1 MPNISR
7 RACLAQLA
15 ALSTLPLVTSALAAK
30 EVSDVRC
37 TVLLRSGWQTVNIG
51 DIAHTPGV
59 LQLFRDYLPNV
70 EVILWS
76 NALDRGV
83 REMLLAN
90 FPNLKIVSGNV
101 SSDGKFTTP
110 ELQQAFD
117 EADFLLHGSGPSVV
131 AASHVAA
138 WRKATGKPYGI
149 LGVTISAAG
158 EAASGKLSPQLEDL
172 LSGADFV
179 FTREKNSL
187 QNVQDAGVTG
197 PVLGFA
203 PDGTFHLKLKEKEGI
218 KQFME
223 ENELE
228 PRKFIVC
235 VPRLRYTPY
244 HKIRK
249 TGQSEQEIA
258 RREAVN
264 EAHAEEDHAKL
275 RAAIVAW
282 VRKTGGK
289 AVLCPEMTYQVEIMR
304 PLLFDPLPEDVK
316 KNVVLHEK
324 YWITDD
330 ASTLYADAAA
340 VISCEC
346 HSPIIAASVG
356 TPCMYLH
363 QPEDGI
369 KGNMWRDVGLG
380 AWYFPIEETTGDDV
394 AAAVVAIADDFP
406 AAKKRIDD
414 AVAGIETNYA
424 ANFEIIAESL
434 KKASKSK

>member
-1 MPNISR
+1 MFSISR
-7 RACLAQLA
+7 RTFVAQFS
-15 ALSTLPLVTSALAAK
+15 ALSALPLVASSLAAK

-59 LQLFRDYLPNV
+59 MQLFRDYLPNV

-90 FPNLKIVSGNV
+90 FPNLKIVSGHV
-101 SSDGKFTTP
+101 KSDGTFTSA
-110 ELQQAFD
+110 ELKQAFG

-149 LGVTISAAG
+149 LGVTITATG
-158 EAASGKLSPQLEDL
+158 EAASRKLTPQLKDL
-172 LSGADFV
+172 LDGADFV

-187 QNVQDAGVTG
+187 QNVKDAGVTG
-197 PVLGFA
+197 PALGFA
-203 PDGTFHLKLKEKEGI
+203 PDGTFHLKLKEKPSIE
-218 KQFME
+218 QFMLA
-223 ENELE
+223 NDLE

-249 TGQSEQEIA
+249 TNQNEQEIA

-275 RAAIVAW
+275 RAAIIAW

-289 AVLCPEMTYQVEIMR
+289 AVLCPEMTYQVDIMR

-316 KNVVLHEK
+316 RNVLLHEK
-324 YWITDD
+324 YWITD
-330 ASTLYADAAA
+330 AAATLYADAAA

-369 KGNMWRDVGLG
+369 KGNMWRDVGLSD
-380 AWYFPIEETTGDDV
+380 WYFPIEETTGDDV
-394 AAAVVAIADDFP
+394 ATAVTQIAEDFP

-424 ANFEIIAESL
+424 ENFQIIAAALE
-434 KKASKSK
+434 KAKQ

>member
-1 MPNISR
+1 MQNISR
-7 RACLAQLA
+7 RTCLAQLA
-15 ALSTLPLVTSALAAK
+15 ALSSLPLISSAFAA
-30 EVSDVRC
+30 EAVSDVRC

-59 LQLFRDYLPNV
+59 LQLMQDYLPNV

-90 FPNLKIVSGNV
+90 YPNLKIVSGNV
-101 SSDGKFTTP
+101 SKDGKFSTT
-110 ELQQAFD
+110 ELKQAFNQS
-117 EADFLLHGSGPSVV
+117 DFLLHGSGPSVV
-131 AASHVAA
+131 AAGNVDS
-138 WRKATGKPYGI
+138 WRKLTGKPYGI
-149 LGVTISAAG
+149 LGVTVSASG
-158 EAASGKLSPQLEDL
+158 EAASRKLTPGLHDL

-187 QNVQDAGVTG
+187 QNVKDAAVQG
-197 PVLGFA
+197 PYLGFA
-203 PDGTFHLKLKEKEGI
+203 PDGTFHLKLKETAATQAFLQEHD
-218 KQFME
+218 
-223 ENELE
+223 LE

-249 TGQSEQEIA
+249 TGLSDQEIA

-264 EAHAEEDHAKL
+264 AAHAEEDHAKL
-275 RAAIVAW
+275 RAAIIAW

-304 PLLFDPLPEDVK
+304 PLLYDPLPEDVK
-316 KNVVLHEK
+316 QNVVLHEK

-330 ASTLYADAAA
+330 AATLYAQAAA

-363 QPEDGI
+363 EPEDGI
-369 KGNMWRDVGLG
+369 KGNMWRDVGLS

-394 AAAVVAIADDFP
+394 AAAVVKIADDFP

-424 ANFEIIAESL
+424 ENFKVIAESL
-434 KKASKSK
+434 KKSVSP

>member
-1 MPNISR
+1 MQNISR

-15 ALSTLPLVTSALAAK
+15 AVTSLPLISSAFTAEA
-30 EVSDVRC
+30 VSDVRC

-59 LQLFRDYLPNV
+59 LQLMQDYLPNV
-70 EVILWS
+70 EVVLWS

-90 FPNLKIVSGNV
+90 YPQLKIVSGHV
-101 SSDGKFTTP
+101 RADGKFSNE

-117 EADFLLHGSGPSVV
+117 QADFLLHGSGPSVV
-131 AASHVAA
+131 AARDVDS
-138 WRKATGKPYGI
+138 WRKETGKPYGI
-149 LGVTISAAG
+149 LGVTISAGG
-158 EAASGKLSPQLEDL
+158 EAASRKLTPQLQSL
-172 LSGADFV
+172 LEGADFV
-179 FTREKNSL
+179 FTREEKSL
-187 QNVQDAGVTG
+187 QNIKEAGVTG
-197 PVLGFA
+197 PYLGFA
-203 PDGTFHLKLKEKEGI
+203 PDGTFHLKLKKSEATQAFIKEYD
-218 KQFME
+218 
-223 ENELE
+223 LE

-249 TGQSEQEIA
+249 TGLESKEIA

-275 RAAIVAW
+275 RAAIIAW

-316 KNVVLHEK
+316 KNVVLHEN

-330 ASTLYADAAA
+330 AATLYADAAA

-346 HSPIIAASVG
+346 HSPIIAAAVG

-369 KGNMWRDVGLG
+369 KGNMWRDVGLS
-380 AWYFPIEETTGDDV
+380 AWYFPIEETSGDDI
-394 AAAVVAIADDFP
+394 AAATLKIAADFP

-414 AVAGIETNYA
+414 TVAGIETNYA
-424 ANFEIIAESL
+424 ENFQEIAEL
-434 KKASKSK
+434 LQKAASS